1 MKNICHITTVHS
13 RYDTRI
19 FLKECIKCKSCEKIA
34 ITINNILYICDEKE
48 FHSLFEMV
56 ELVDQQLEDYIFE
69 IMNKKFVVIDTRIKK
84 INLIFSLN
92 QFEQLTE
99 LMNQS
104 KYMKEVHKLF
114 C

>member
-1 MKNICHITTVHS
+1 MMFEDHS
-13 RYDTRI
+13 NNEI
-19 FLKECIKCKSCEKIA
+19 ILHENELGSIIQCKSCEKIA
-34 ITINNILYICDEKE
+34 ITINNILYICNEKE

-56 ELVDQQLEDYIFE
+56 ELIDQQLEDYIFD

-99 LMNQS
+99 LINQS

>member
-1 MKNICHITTVHS
+1 MMFEDHS
-13 RYDTRI
+13 NNEI
-19 FLKECIKCKSCEKIA
+19 ILHENELGSIIQCKSCEKIA
-34 ITINNILYICDEKE
+34 ITINNILYICNEKE

-56 ELVDQQLEDYIFE
+56 ELIDQQLEDYIFD

-84 INLIFSLN
+84 INLISSLN

-99 LMNQS
+99 LINQS

>member
-1 MKNICHITTVHS
+1 
-13 RYDTRI
+13 
-19 FLKECIKCKSCEKIA
+19 
-34 ITINNILYICDEKE
+34 
-48 FHSLFEMV
+48 MV

-69 IMNKKFVVIDTRIKK
+69 LMNKKFVVIDTRIKK

>member
-1 MKNICHITTVHS
+1 MMFEDHS
-13 RYDTRI
+13 NNEI
-19 FLKECIKCKSCEKIA
+19 ILHENELGSIIQCKSCEKIA
-34 ITINNILYICDEKE
+34 ITINNIIYICDEKE

>member
-1 MKNICHITTVHS
+1 MFEDHS
-13 RYDTRI
+13 NNEI
-19 FLKECIKCKSCEKIA
+19 ILHENELGSIIQCKSCEKIA

-104 KYMKEVHKLF
+104 KYMKEVHKMF

>member
-1 MKNICHITTVHS
+1 MFEDHS
-13 RYDTRI
+13 NNEI
-19 FLKECIKCKSCEKIA
+19 ILHENELGSIIQCKSCEKIA

-84 INLIFSLN
+84 INLMFSLN

>member
-1 MKNICHITTVHS
+1 
-13 RYDTRI
+13 
-19 FLKECIKCKSCEKIA
+19 
-34 ITINNILYICDEKE
+34 
-48 FHSLFEMV
+48 MV
-56 ELVDQQLEDYIFE
+56 ELVDQQLEDYLIE

-99 LMNQS
+99 FINQS

>member
-1 MKNICHITTVHS
+1 MFKDHS
-13 RYDTRI
+13 NNELI
-19 FLKECIKCKSCEKIA
+19 LHENELGSVIQCKSCEKIA
-34 ITINNILYICDEKE
+34 VTINNILYICDKKE

>member
-1 MKNICHITTVHS
+1 MMFEDHS
-13 RYDTRI
+13 NNEI
-19 FLKECIKCKSCEKIA
+19 ILHENELGSIIQCKSCEKIA

>member
-1 MKNICHITTVHS
+1 
-13 RYDTRI
+13 
-19 FLKECIKCKSCEKIA
+19 
-34 ITINNILYICDEKE
+34 
-48 FHSLFEMV
+48 MV

-69 IMNKKFVVIDTRIKK
+69 LMNKKFVVIDNRIKK
-84 INLIFSLN
+84 TNLIFSLN

>member
-1 MKNICHITTVHS
+1 MMFEDHS
-13 RYDTRI
+13 NNEIILDENELGSI
-19 FLKECIKCKSCEKIA
+19 IQCKSCEKIA
-34 ITINNILYICDEKE
+34 ITINNILYVCDEKE
-48 FHSLFEMV
+48 FQSLFEMV
-56 ELVDQQLEDYIFE
+56 ELIDQQLEDYIFE

>member
-1 MKNICHITTVHS
+1 MFEDHS
-13 RYDTRI
+13 NNEI
-19 FLKECIKCKSCEKIA
+19 ILHENELGSIIQCKSCEKIA
-34 ITINNILYICDEKE
+34 ITINNIIYICDEKE

-69 IMNKKFVVIDTRIKK
+69 IMNKKFVVIDTQIKK

>member
-1 MKNICHITTVHS
+1 
-13 RYDTRI
+13 
-19 FLKECIKCKSCEKIA
+19 
-34 ITINNILYICDEKE
+34 
-48 FHSLFEMV
+48 MV

>member
-1 MKNICHITTVHS
+1 MMFEDHS
-13 RYDTRI
+13 NNEI
-19 FLKECIKCKSCEKIA
+19 ILHENELGSIIQCKSCEKIA

-84 INLIFSLN
+84 INLMFSLN

>member
-1 MKNICHITTVHS
+1 MFEDHS
-13 RYDTRI
+13 NNEI
-19 FLKECIKCKSCEKIA
+19 ILHENELGSIIQCKSCEKIA
-34 ITINNILYICDEKE
+34 ITINNIIYICDEKE

>member
-1 MKNICHITTVHS
+1 
-13 RYDTRI
+13 
-19 FLKECIKCKSCEKIA
+19 
-34 ITINNILYICDEKE
+34 
-48 FHSLFEMV
+48 MV
-56 ELVDQQLEDYIFE
+56 ELIDQQLEDYIFE

>member
-1 MKNICHITTVHS
+1 
-13 RYDTRI
+13 
-19 FLKECIKCKSCEKIA
+19 
-34 ITINNILYICDEKE
+34 
-48 FHSLFEMV
+48 MV
-56 ELVDQQLEDYIFE
+56 ELVYQQLEDYLIE

-99 LMNQS
+99 FINQS

>member
-1 MKNICHITTVHS
+1 
-13 RYDTRI
+13 
-19 FLKECIKCKSCEKIA
+19 
-34 ITINNILYICDEKE
+34 
-48 FHSLFEMV
+48 MV
-56 ELVDQQLEDYIFE
+56 ELVDQQLEDYLIE

>member
-1 MKNICHITTVHS
+1 MHENELGSI
-13 RYDTRI
+13 
-19 FLKECIKCKSCEKIA
+19 IKCKSCEKIA

-84 INLIFSLN
+84 MFSLN

>member
-1 MKNICHITTVHS
+1 MMFEDHS
-13 RYDTRI
+13 NNEI
-19 FLKECIKCKSCEKIA
+19 ILHENELGSIIQCKSCEKIA
-34 ITINNILYICDEKE
+34 ITINNIIYICDEKE

-56 ELVDQQLEDYIFE
+56 ELVDQHLEDYIFE
-69 IMNKKFVVIDTRIKK
+69 LMNKKFVVIDTRIKK

>member
-1 MKNICHITTVHS
+1 MMSEDHS
-13 RYDTRI
+13 NNEKILHENELGSIIQY
-19 FLKECIKCKSCEKIA
+19 KSCEKIA

-99 LMNQS
+99 FINQS

>member
-1 MKNICHITTVHS
+1 MMFKDHS
-13 RYDTRI
+13 NNELI
-19 FLKECIKCKSCEKIA
+19 LHENELGSVIQCKSCEKIA
-34 ITINNILYICDEKE
+34 VTINNILYICDEKE

>member
-1 MKNICHITTVHS
+1 MMFEDHLNNEIILHENELGSI
-13 RYDTRI
+13 I
-19 FLKECIKCKSCEKIA
+19 QCKSCEKIA
-34 ITINNILYICDEKE
+34 FTINNILYICDEKE